1 MVSMAIVIS
10 DKSLSKHAETLLKPP
25 FQPFK
30 MTAAEDRR
38 QKGPDTR
45 WLGREEDETA
55 QTAQVRGER

>member
-10 DKSLSKHAETLLKPP
+10 DDKILSKHAETLLKPP
-25 FQPFK
+25 FQL
-30 MTAAEDRR
+30 TAAEDRR